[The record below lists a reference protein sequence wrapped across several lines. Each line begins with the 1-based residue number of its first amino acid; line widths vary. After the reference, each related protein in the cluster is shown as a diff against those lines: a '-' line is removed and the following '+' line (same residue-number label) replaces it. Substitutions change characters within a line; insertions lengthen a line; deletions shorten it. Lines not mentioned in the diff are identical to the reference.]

1 MEVITR
7 EIKTEYFSNAI
18 LDEYFEG
25 RSFCTYD
32 IETLG
37 LDPRRAPVILAGM
50 MCVSP
55 DGTAQVKQFFL
66 EEPEEEHILLDRIV
80 EELNKY
86 DYIVTF
92 NGHRFDI
99 PYVEKRYKMIYHC
112 LPDVRPYELDLY
124 LVIKGHSGLKETLP
138 SLRQKCIE
146 EYMGLASERDDEIS
160 GGESVQLY
168 YEYLLEEDPALKES
182 IKKTILLHNYDDVVQ
197 LYRLLPI
204 LRQCDL
210 HGASFKLGFP
220 VYEKQDAA
228 GMVLNV
234 SNIKLNKTGLKIT
247 GKYTGDLFT
256 YKSFSDMDQIWE
268 AEFNRDRSFSV
279 TCPVSARSNA
289 LFVNLLDFFAETDD
303 FRDYR
308 GFVNNYLILKDENE
322 LYYRD
327 INHFVRRLL
336 EKLL

>member
-32 IETLG
+32 KETLG

-112 LPDVRPYELDLY
+112 LPDVRPYDLDLY

-204 LRQCDL
+204 LMALSTISRRAVFT
-210 HGASFKLGFP
+210 GALPSSK
-220 VYEKQDAA
+220 EMEQ
-228 GMVLNV
+228 GMPP
-234 SNIKLNKTGLKIT
+234 TT
-247 GKYTGDLFT
+247 
-256 YKSFSDMDQIWE
+256 
-268 AEFNRDRSFSV
+268 
-279 TCPVSARSNA
+279 
-289 LFVNLLDFFAETDD
+289 
-303 FRDYR
+303 
-308 GFVNNYLILKDENE
+308 
-322 LYYRD
+322 
-327 INHFVRRLL
+327 
-336 EKLL
+336 

>member
-1 MEVITR
+1 
-7 EIKTEYFSNAI
+7 
-18 LDEYFEG
+18 
-25 RSFCTYD
+25 
-32 IETLG
+32 
-37 LDPRRAPVILAGM
+37 
-50 MCVSP
+50 
-55 DGTAQVKQFFL
+55 
-66 EEPEEEHILLDRIV
+66 
-80 EELNKY
+80 
-86 DYIVTF
+86 
-92 NGHRFDI
+92 
-99 PYVEKRYKMIYHC
+99 
-112 LPDVRPYELDLY
+112 
-124 LVIKGHSGLKETLP
+124 
-138 SLRQKCIE
+138 
-146 EYMGLASERDDEIS
+146 MGLASERDDEIS

-168 YEYLLEEDPALKES
+168 YEYLLEEDPAVKES

-220 VYEKQDAA
+220 VYEKHDTA

-234 SNIKLNKTGLKIT
+234 SNIKLTKTGLKIT
-247 GKYTGDLFT
+247 GKYTGDVFT
-256 YKSFSDMDQIWE
+256 YKSFSDMEQIWE
-268 AEFNRDRSFSV
+268 AEFNRDRTFSV